1 MYQVIEKTVIQGKV
15 EEVVIPFSTEEEA
28 ILYVHHQEN
37 AGFLGGLFKK
47 NTVISRTIQAVKEE
61 VPAEPEIPIKE
72 ETGMP
77 DYDEKFEH
85 IMSKLS
91 AEDQVEIYKLMLRE
105 KLEEDA
111 STNVVKEQ
119 AVKAKQSIA
128 GFFHKLPKVNITIE
142 KREELQ
148 ED

>member
-1 MYQVIEKTVIQGKV
+1 MYQVIEKTIIQGKI
-15 EEVVIPFSTEEEA
+15 ESVVIPFDTEEEA

-47 NTVISRTIQAVKEE
+47 NTVMSRTIEQVKEE

-77 DYDEKFEH
+77 DYDEKFDH

-91 AEDQVEIYKLMLRE
+91 AEDQVEIYKLMLHE
-105 KLEEDA
+105 KLEEEA
-111 STNVVKEQ
+111 STSAVKEK
-119 AVKAKQSIA
+119 AVKAKQSLV
-128 GFFHKLPKVNITIE
+128 GLFNKLPKVSVTVE
-142 KREELQ
+142 KRNAE
-148 ED
+148 